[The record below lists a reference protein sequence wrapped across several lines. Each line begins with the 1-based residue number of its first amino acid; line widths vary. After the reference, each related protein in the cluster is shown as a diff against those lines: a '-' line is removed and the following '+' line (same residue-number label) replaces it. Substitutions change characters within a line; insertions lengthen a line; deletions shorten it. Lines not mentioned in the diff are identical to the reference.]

1 MRKIVQYVVLAV
13 VAILL
18 GMVASVDVS
27 EVPAQKEV
35 AVTVAP
41 TSEVHVADCS
51 KCDTPCPDTKN
62 DTTTMQEASDD
73 EFKTVSADEFEDVSD
88 NDSEFEDVSSADEE
102 FVEVAQAADEFET
115 VVQEE
120 VKPLVDKSNK
130 RLLVVVL
137 SLFLAT
143 ALAGILVSYPKLRS
157 LRYVFLL
164 LSLAIV
170 GFAFGGN
177 CPCMLKSFDNT
188 ILFFTGKD
196 VKWASLVLF
205 LGLIPLTYLFGKV
218 WCGWICHFGA
228 LQEFIHK
235 KSKWNFW
242 KTAKAQKILF
252 GVQTV
257 VFVVWVAWLLIAQ
270 TSSVCRYDPF
280 VKIFNL
286 HINGMVNYIV
296 VGLLVVLSLFV
307 DRPFC
312 RSLCPIGFVLGWVA
326 RLPFANK
333 LGIPDIC
340 RGCEKCKNVCD
351 KGCISGDK
359 LQQHK
364 IDVNGCIYCGECM
377 SECPQKG
384 ISVSKK

>member
-27 EVPAQKEV
+27 EVPVQKEV

-41 TSEVHVADCS
+41 ASEVHVADCS

-73 EFKTVSADEFEDVSD
+73 EFKTVSADEFEDVS
-88 NDSEFEDVSSADEE
+88 STDEE
-102 FVEVAQAADEFET
+102 FVEVAQVADEFET

-177 CPCMLKSFDNT
+177 CPCMLKSFDNA

-205 LGLIPLTYLFGKV
+205 LGLIPLTYLFGK
-218 WCGWICHFGA
+218 ICYF
-228 LQEFIHK
+228 LPNSSKPTVFFSIHH
-235 KSKWNFW
+235 S
-242 KTAKAQKILF
+242 I
-252 GVQTV
+252 
-257 VFVVWVAWLLIAQ
+257 
-270 TSSVCRYDPF
+270 
-280 VKIFNL
+280 
-286 HINGMVNYIV
+286 
-296 VGLLVVLSLFV
+296 
-307 DRPFC
+307 
-312 RSLCPIGFVLGWVA
+312 
-326 RLPFANK
+326 
-333 LGIPDIC
+333 
-340 RGCEKCKNVCD
+340 
-351 KGCISGDK
+351 
-359 LQQHK
+359 
-364 IDVNGCIYCGECM
+364 
-377 SECPQKG
+377 
-384 ISVSKK
+384 